1 MRTASSIGVALLAV
15 CCAAALGVSIYPG
28 VLDHWFF
35 FGVLLS
41 LVVLPVVGLGAT
53 VWLIVAARRGKL
65 KQIRVPWRQ
74 AAAAAAM
81 LCLTYALLKFYVPRR
96 IAFAAS
102 RSAFEQFVAEAPKSD
117 RTGKGAHRV
126 GVYRVIEHAEDPAG
140 GQYLVVC
147 RHPDMVDRVSYGFA
161 YRPNRAG
168 TPFGRAQY
176 ELHPLAEDWYW
187 FRVSDDW

>member
-1 MRTASSIGVALLAV
+1 MRTAASIGVALLAI

-28 VLDHWFF
+28 VLNQGLF
-35 FGVLLS
+35 FGVLLA
-41 LVVLPVVGLGAT
+41 LVVVPVVGLGA
-53 VWLIVAARRGKL
+53 VVCLIVLARRGKL

-74 AAAAAAM
+74 AAAAAAI
-81 LCLTYALLKFYVPRR
+81 LCLTCALLKFYVPRR

-102 RSAFEQFVAEAPKSD
+102 RSAFEQFVAEAPESD
-117 RTGKGAHRV
+117 PTGSSAHRL

-140 GQYLVVC
+140 GQYLVVY
-147 RHPDMVDRVSYGFA
+147 RHPDMVDCVSYGFV

-168 TPFGRAQY
+168 TPFGRAHY